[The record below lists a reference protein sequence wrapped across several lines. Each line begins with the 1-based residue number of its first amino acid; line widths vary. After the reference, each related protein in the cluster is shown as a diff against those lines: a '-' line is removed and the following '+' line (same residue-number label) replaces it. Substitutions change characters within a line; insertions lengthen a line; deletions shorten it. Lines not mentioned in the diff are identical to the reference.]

1 MTCTLLRRLLRLL
14 LELPN
19 QNRETA
25 AARFAGFFL
34 NRSDLCCKSLA
45 NAFCIFVFIGCCN
58 ESTPPSTFEPSAAKR
73 IHAGS
78 GLSKR
83 VDRHVLHL
91 ARVGHRTLANPAG
104 APAITRALVALAR
117 AMARMP
123 QAVVDVIA
131 LAQID
136 RAARAAIVARL
147 ARAYA
152 RLQIADAVAV
162 AIGLARFCAAAASL
176 VLAELYQARGVP
188 SGANSLVQ
196 QKAATMQSVL
206 P

>member
-1 MTCTLLRRLLRLL
+1 
-14 LELPN
+14 
-19 QNRETA
+19 
-25 AARFAGFFL
+25 
-34 NRSDLCCKSLA
+34 
-45 NAFCIFVFIGCCN
+45 
-58 ESTPPSTFEPSAAKR
+58 
-73 IHAGS
+73 
-78 GLSKR
+78 
-83 VDRHVLHL
+83 
-91 ARVGHRTLANPAG
+91 
-104 APAITRALVALAR
+104 
-117 AMARMP
+117 MARMP

-147 ARAYA
+147 ACAHA

-176 VLAELYQARGVP
+176 ALAEVYQARGVP

-196 QKAATMQSVL
+196 QKAATMQCVL